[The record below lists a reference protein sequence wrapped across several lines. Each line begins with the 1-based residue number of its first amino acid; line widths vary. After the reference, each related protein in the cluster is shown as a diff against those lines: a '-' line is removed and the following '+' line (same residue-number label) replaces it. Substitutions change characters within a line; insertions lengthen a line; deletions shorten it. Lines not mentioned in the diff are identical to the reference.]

1 MSSFNNT
8 NMNEMADEII
18 RILNTCKE
26 NKETWKTDKYA
37 MIRLIQA
44 EHPKF
49 YESYTRVCRILVLE
63 DNIEPLLAMMKTFA
77 NVQNGEMSLDKAN
90 DVVTKG
96 LNAKYVDPVLNS
108 DELKRER
115 ERKIKQEDKNK
126 SNSKIEFIN

>member
-1 MSSFNNT
+1 MSDFNQK

-18 RILNTCKE
+18 KVLVTCNK
-26 NKETWKTDKYA
+26 NKETWQKDKYA

-49 YESYTRVCRILVLE
+49 YESYTRICRIVVLE

-77 NVQNGEMSLDKAN
+77 GVQNGELSLDKAN
-90 DVVTKG
+90 EAITKG